1 MSRSLPLRRKIAL
14 AFLPPVVVF
23 GAFAAIGVADAAR
36 TIDTANSVRADFDRV
51 SLMQHAAL
59 AVAEERLATV
69 LEDSADGESPE
80 AAVEEVTLATDTAI
94 QGLAA
99 LGDQLLNDQ
108 IWTAVGAA
116 RSTPVG
122 RSENYGRAIEII
134 LDAAARVPLTTSSS
148 EAALLLSDLER
159 IHRLMQAEDAAW
171 LAFAARTSEDVRSTT
186 EVAQLFSVAAALRGD
201 IDLKTQSDPDSPIQR
216 AIESTRVMSDL
227 RLTAME
233 DLLNSDQ
240 MLVVPRSAILS
251 HSDARSRWITAR
263 DQQAANAATALDEV
277 IQSAENRRNA
287 LGVFGLF
294 GVLVL
299 GSIAVALYQSVSTPI
314 ASAASEAKRLVNER
328 LPQID
333 EAFARGK
340 VSPTRPKHLS
350 PSVDDEVDQ
359 LVGAINSLQDRF
371 FDIAARETRTRQQMS
386 GRMVTIAHRNA
397 ALLHELVRHVSSW
410 RSADESAEVRQ
421 RLFGIDHIATR
432 LQRNIEAGLTLGG
445 GRSDRRWT
453 KPISALNTARLALGE
468 VTDFARVDI
477 TPMDEVRLHG
487 LAAPDVAHVLAE
499 VVENGLAASADK
511 AEPHNRVT
519 VEGEWLPAGWAFLV
533 HDTGPGIEAEL
544 RERINRTLHTPG
556 LADDNRPTAH
566 LGFALVGRI
575 AVRFG
580 LDVRLLERP
589 AGGTTARIILPVELI
604 DPETVPSDRKRI
616 EAGRGARPGE
626 ETSFDSVGLERQSA
640 ATAYF
645 GDDNAS
651 PLDTDHDL
659 NAELRELTDSE
670 VPPPAP
676 ADERTPSTTYS

>member
-1 MSRSLPLRRKIAL
+1 MSRSFPLRRKIAL

-36 TIDTANSVRADFDRV
+36 TIDAADSVRADFDRV
-51 SLMQHAAL
+51 SLIQHAAL

-69 LEDSADGESPE
+69 LEDSADGDSPE

-108 IWTAVGAA
+108 IWTALGAA

-122 RSENYGRAIEII
+122 RSENYGRATEII
-134 LDAAARVPLTTSSS
+134 LDTAARVPLTTSSS

-233 DLLNSDQ
+233 DLLNPDQ

-314 ASAASEAKRLVNER
+314 ASAASEAKRLVTER

-397 ALLHELVRHVSSW
+397 SLLHELVRHVSSW

-519 VEGEWLPAGWAFLV
+519 VQGEWLPAGWAFLV

-556 LADDNRPTAH
+556 LADDKSSTAH

-616 EAGRGARPGE
+616 DAGRGARPGE

-676 ADERTPSTTYS
+676 ADERTHSTTYS